1 MLVEFRIDSGMFAW
15 IVVAIF
21 GGTEAWIREKKDWK
35 GEAGVS
41 VGGGADGDVV
51 SRGLSSSTLS
61 GVELRLESPS
71 VDFSSV
77 SGLSLC
83 PVVG

>member
-1 MLVEFRIDSGMFAW
+1 MLVEFRIDSGIFAW

-35 GEAGVS
+35 GEVGVS
-41 VGGGADGDVV
+41 VGGADGDVV

-77 SGLSLC
+77 SGLLLG